1 MMNVSFVSVLI
12 APAIYLM
19 STFGIHIPNNAPAD
33 PAADEARF
41 NAVHSQLDPGG
52 TVYGYI
58 SVDGDLTA
66 ISEWA
71 TGKITEL
78 KATNA
83 RVPFPPLKS
92 QSCWKSRAWTRF
104 PQWVSAQRESRMA
117 FAIKPTSWPRMA
129 VRVC

>member
-1 MMNVSFVSVLI
+1 MDVSFVSILLV
-12 APAIYLM
+12 PAIYLM
-19 STFGIHIPNNAPAD
+19 STFGIHIPTNTPPD

-41 NAVHSQLDPGG
+41 DAVNDQLDKGG

-71 TGKITEL
+71 TGKIQEL

-83 RVPFPPLKS
+83 RLPFPPVEIPSNHSGTL
-92 QSCWKSRAWTRF
+92 T
-104 PQWVSAQRESRMA
+104 
-117 FAIKPTSWPRMA
+117 
-129 VRVC
+129 